1 MTDLRNIFLGM
12 SIKNKREKQKQQQK
26 QKGEAERKNICL
38 KICNTIFIVFPR
50 YSDLFTDF
58 YTNSDFPE

>member
-12 SIKNKREKQKQQQK
+12 SIKNKREKQQQK

-38 KICNTIFIVFPR
+38 KICNTIFYRIP
-50 YSDLFTDF
+50 
-58 YTNSDFPE
+58 

>member
-12 SIKNKREKQKQQQK
+12 SIKDKREKQKQQQK

-38 KICNTIFIVFPR
+38 KICNTIFYRIP
-50 YSDLFTDF
+50 
-58 YTNSDFPE
+58 

>member
-1 MTDLRNIFLGM
+1 M